1 MPAVLSL
8 LFLCCLSLAR
18 AEVPGKEGCVDV
30 SRYDNVTFSSHT
42 ETHCSHAV
50 ERTCSPRQERVC
62 TTVPSTVCSLDLGY
76 QCSNLV
82 SSVLQRCDTS
92 EEREFTP
99 QTCQP
104 GPVQLLTEIKKM
116 PVCETVTKEV
126 CDSKWVI
133 NQDGEKVWGG
143 NENCQEKSWEDCKLV
158 DREVTEEVT
167 TYTCQEDTPIPY
179 LAPVVRDEEV
189 ETRRTTCSVVG
200 GTICTVSQVEE
211 CTTVEWTDCVE
222 RVTTNCHDM
231 TVRVPEQTRNHL
243 LRCTVDH

>member
-1 MPAVLSL
+1 M
-8 LFLCCLSLAR
+8 
-18 AEVPGKEGCVDV
+18 

-158 DREVTEEVT
+158 DREVTEEVET
-167 TYTCQEDTPIPY
+167 FICQAGSPISY
-179 LAPVVRDEEV
+179 LAPLLRDEEV
-189 ETRRTTCSVVG
+189 TTKRTTCSAAG
-200 GTICTVSQVEE
+200 GMMSTVSQVQE
-211 CTTVEWTDCVE
+211 CTTVQWTECVE
-222 RVTTNCHDM
+222 RVNKDCNPVTL
-231 TVRVPEQTRNHL
+231 RVPQQTRNHL

>member
-1 MPAVLSL
+1 M
-8 LFLCCLSLAR
+8 
-18 AEVPGKEGCVDV
+18 

-42 ETHCSHAV
+42 ETHCSYAV

-133 NQDGEKVWGG
+133 NQAGEKVWGG
-143 NENCQEKSWEDCKLV
+143 NENCKEKTWEDCKLV
-158 DREVTEEVT
+158 DREMTEEVPTWICQDDSPITYLAPVLRDEEVT
-167 TYTCQEDTPIPY
+167 TKT
-179 LAPVVRDEEV
+179 
-189 ETRRTTCSVVG
+189 TTCSAAG
-200 GTICTVSQVEE
+200 GLVCTVSQVQE
-211 CTTVEWTDCVE
+211 CATVDWTECVE
-222 RVTTNCHDM
+222 RVTNDCNDV
-231 TVRVPEQTRNHL
+231 TVRVPQQTRNHL